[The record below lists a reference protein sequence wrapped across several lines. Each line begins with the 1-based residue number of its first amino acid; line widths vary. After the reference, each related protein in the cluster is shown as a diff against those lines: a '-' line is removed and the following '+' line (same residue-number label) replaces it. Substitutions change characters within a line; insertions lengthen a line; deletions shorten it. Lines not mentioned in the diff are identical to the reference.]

1 MKSRSSTIIGA
12 GVAVAILGAAL
23 VFLYAHS
30 LQGSAGAAT
39 GANVAA
45 FVAKTTIPIGT
56 KADSVSSYVKGQTVP
71 ASARPADAL
80 TSLSQITNL
89 QTLRTINAGEV
100 VAVSQFGPPGA
111 SAPASASTAPTNGL
125 AIPAGKNAVS
135 VTAPVPQAV
144 AGYVTAGDLVNIYMT
159 SKSDQSARLLLGH
172 VPVLA
177 VVPANTPKVAAAAPV
192 TTDVSFTLALSPQ
205 DAEKVIVAQ
214 TYEAL
219 WYGLVHPGD
228 VPPASSAGQTLKSL
242 FVP

>member
-39 GANVAA
+39 GNNIAA
-45 FVAKTTIPIGT
+45 FVAKATIPVGT
-56 KADSVSSYVKGQTVP
+56 KADSLGPYVKGQAVP

-80 TSLSQITNL
+80 TALSQITDL
-89 QTLRTINAGEV
+89 QTLRNISAGEV
-100 VAVSQFGPPGA
+100 VAVSQFGP
-111 SAPASASTAPTNGL
+111 SSASVAPTNGL
-125 AIPAGKNAVS
+125 AIPAGKNAIS

-144 AGYVTAGDLVNIYMT
+144 AGYVAAGDLVNIYMT
-159 SKSDQSARLLLGH
+159 SKSDQSARLLLSH

-177 VVPANTPKVAAAAPV
+177 VVPANTPKVAAAAPL

-205 DAEKVIVAQ
+205 DAEKVIFAQ

-228 VPPASSAGQTLKSL
+228 GPPTSAGQTLKSL
-242 FVP
+242 FGP

>member
-12 GVAVAILGAAL
+12 GVALAILGAAL

-39 GANVAA
+39 GTDVAA
-45 FVAKTTIPIGT
+45 FVAKTAIPSGT
-56 KADSVSSYVKGQTVP
+56 KADSLTTYVKGQAVP

-80 TSLSQITNL
+80 TSLSQIANL
-89 QTLRTINAGEV
+89 ETLRNISAGEV
-100 VAVSQFGPPGA
+100 VAVSQFGTAGA
-111 SAPASASTAPTNGL
+111 ATATTTASTDGL
-125 AIPAGKNAVS
+125 AIPAGKNAIT

-144 AGYVTAGDLVNIYMT
+144 AGYVSAGDLVNIYMT
-159 SKSDQSARLLLGH
+159 GKGDQSARLLLSH
-172 VPVLA
+172 VAVLA
-177 VVPANTPKVAAAAPV
+177 VVPANTPKIAAAAPP
-192 TTDVSFTLALSPQ
+192 TTDINFTLALSPQ
-205 DAEKVIVAQ
+205 DAEKVIFAQ

-228 VPPASSAGQTLKSL
+228 GPATSAGQTLKSL

>member
-45 FVAKTTIPIGT
+45 FVAKTAIPIGT
-56 KADSVSSYVKGQTVP
+56 KADSLSDYVKGQAVP
-71 ASARPADAL
+71 ASTRPADAL
-80 TSLSQITNL
+80 TALSQITNL

-111 SAPASASTAPTNGL
+111 SVTSTAPTNGL

-144 AGYVTAGDLVNIYMT
+144 AGYVAAGDLVNIYMT
-159 SKSDQSARLLLGH
+159 SKSDQSVRLLLGH
-172 VPVLA
+172 VTVLA
-177 VVPANTPKVAAAAPV
+177 VVPANTPKIAAAAPV

-205 DAEKVIVAQ
+205 DAEKVIFAQ

-228 VPPASSAGQTLKSL
+228 GPATTAGQTLKSL

>member
-12 GVAVAILGAAL
+12 GVALAILGAAL

-39 GANVAA
+39 GTDVAA
-45 FVAKTTIPIGT
+45 FVAKTAIPSGT
-56 KADSVSSYVKGQTVP
+56 KADSLTTYVKGQAVP

-80 TSLSQITNL
+80 TSLSKIANL
-89 QTLRTINAGEV
+89 ETLRNISAGEV
-100 VAVSQFGPPGA
+100 VAVSQFGTAGA
-111 SAPASASTAPTNGL
+111 ATATTTASTDGL
-125 AIPAGKNAVS
+125 AIPAGKNAIT

-144 AGYVTAGDLVNIYMT
+144 AGYVSAGDLVNIYMT
-159 SKSDQSARLLLGH
+159 GKGDQSARLLLSH
-172 VPVLA
+172 VAVLA
-177 VVPANTPKVAAAAPV
+177 VVPANTPKIAAAAPP
-192 TTDVSFTLALSPQ
+192 TTDINFTLALSPQ
-205 DAEKVIVAQ
+205 DAEKVIFAQ

-228 VPPASSAGQTLKSL
+228 GPATSAGQTLKSL

>member
-12 GVAVAILGAAL
+12 GVALAILGAAL

-39 GANVAA
+39 GTDVAA
-45 FVAKTTIPIGT
+45 FVAKTAIPSGT
-56 KADSVSSYVKGQTVP
+56 KADSLTTYVKGQAVP

-80 TSLSQITNL
+80 TSLSQIANL
-89 QTLRTINAGEV
+89 ETLRNISAGEV
-100 VAVSQFGPPGA
+100 VAVSQFGTAGA
-111 SAPASASTAPTNGL
+111 ATATTTASTDGL
-125 AIPAGKNAVS
+125 AIPAGKNAIT

-144 AGYVTAGDLVNIYMT
+144 AGYVSAGDLVNIYMT
-159 SKSDQSARLLLGH
+159 SKGDQSARLLLSH
-172 VPVLA
+172 VAVLA
-177 VVPANTPKVAAAAPV
+177 VVPANTPKIAAAAPP
-192 TTDVSFTLALSPQ
+192 TTDINFTLALSPQ
-205 DAEKVIVAQ
+205 DAEKVIFAQ

-228 VPPASSAGQTLKSL
+228 GPATSAGQTLKSL

>member
-23 VFLYAHS
+23 VFLYAHN

-39 GANVAA
+39 GTSVAA
-45 FVAKTTIPIGT
+45 FVAKTAIPSGT
-56 KADSVSSYVKGQTVP
+56 TADSLTTYVKGQAVP

-80 TSLSQITNL
+80 TSLSQIANL
-89 QTLRTINAGEV
+89 QTLRNISAGEV
-100 VAVSQFGPPGA
+100 VAVSQFGTA
-111 SAPASASTAPTNGL
+111 SAATATTTASTDGL
-125 AIPAGKNAVS
+125 AIPAGKNAIT

-144 AGYVTAGDLVNIYMT
+144 AGYVSAGDLVNIYMT
-159 SKSDQSARLLLGH
+159 SKSDQSARLLLSH

-177 VVPANTPKVAAAAPV
+177 VVPANTPKIAATAPV

-205 DAEKVIVAQ
+205 DAEKIIFAQ

-228 VPPASSAGQTLKSL
+228 SPATGAGQTLKSL

>member
-39 GANVAA
+39 GTTVAA
-45 FVAKTTIPIGT
+45 FVAKTTIPSGT
-56 KADSVSSYVKGQTVP
+56 KADSLSTYVKGQAVP

-80 TSLSQITNL
+80 RSLSQIANL
-89 QTLRTINAGEV
+89 QTLRDINVGEV

-111 SAPASASTAPTNGL
+111 ISGATTATATTDGL
-125 AIPAGKNAVS
+125 AIPAGKNAIT

-144 AGYVTAGDLVNIYMT
+144 AGYVAAGDLVNIYMT
-159 SKSDQSARLLLGH
+159 TKGDPSARLLLSH
-172 VPVLA
+172 ITVLA
-177 VVPANTPKVAAAAPV
+177 IVPANTPKIAAAAPQ
-192 TTDVSFTLALSPQ
+192 TTDVNFTLALSPQ
-205 DAEKVIVAQ
+205 DAEKVIFAQ

-228 VPPASSAGQTLKSL
+228 SPPASTGQTLKSL

>member
-39 GANVAA
+39 GTNVAA

-56 KADSVSSYVKGQTVP
+56 KADALSTFVKGQSVP

-89 QTLRTINAGEV
+89 QTLRNISAGEV
-100 VAVSQFGPPGA
+100 VAVSQFRP
-111 SAPASASTAPTNGL
+111 SSASVAPTNGL

-144 AGYVTAGDLVNIYMT
+144 AGYVSAGDLVNIYMT
-159 SKSDQSARLLLGH
+159 SKSDQSARLLLSY

-177 VVPANTPKVAAAAPV
+177 VVPANTPKIAATAPV

-205 DAEKVIVAQ
+205 DAEKIIFAQ

-228 VPPASSAGQTLKSL
+228 SPATGAGQTLKSL

>member
-12 GVAVAILGAAL
+12 GVALAILGAAL

-39 GANVAA
+39 GTDVAA
-45 FVAKTTIPIGT
+45 FVAKTPIPSGT
-56 KADSVSSYVKGQTVP
+56 KADSLTTYVKGQAVP

-80 TSLSQITNL
+80 TSLSQIANL
-89 QTLRTINAGEV
+89 QTLRNISAGEV
-100 VAVSQFGPPGA
+100 VAVSQFGTAGA
-111 SAPASASTAPTNGL
+111 ATATTTASTDGL
-125 AIPAGKNAVS
+125 AIPAGKNAIT

-144 AGYVTAGDLVNIYMT
+144 AGYVSAGDLVNIYMT
-159 SKSDQSARLLLGH
+159 GKGDQSARLLLSH
-172 VPVLA
+172 VAVLA
-177 VVPANTPKVAAAAPV
+177 VVPANTPKIAAAAPP
-192 TTDVSFTLALSPQ
+192 TTDINFTLALSPQ
-205 DAEKVIVAQ
+205 DAEKVIFAQ

-228 VPPASSAGQTLKSL
+228 GPATSAGQTLKSL

>member
-12 GVAVAILGAAL
+12 GVALAILGAAL

-39 GANVAA
+39 GTDVAA
-45 FVAKTTIPIGT
+45 FVAKSTIPSGT
-56 KADSVSSYVKGQTVP
+56 KADSLATYVKGQAVP

-80 TSLSQITNL
+80 TSLSEIANL
-89 QTLRTINAGEV
+89 QTLRNISAGEV

-111 SAPASASTAPTNGL
+111 TSATTTATTNGL
-125 AIPAGKNAVS
+125 AIPAGKNAIT

-144 AGYVTAGDLVNIYMT
+144 AGYVSAGDLVNIYMT
-159 SKSDQSARLLLGH
+159 TKGDPSARLLLSH
-172 VPVLA
+172 VAVLA
-177 VVPANTPKVAAAAPV
+177 IVPANTPKIAAAAPP
-192 TTDVSFTLALSPQ
+192 TTDVNFTLALSPQ
-205 DAEKVIVAQ
+205 DAEKVIFAQ

-228 VPPASSAGQTLKSL
+228 GLATSGGQTLKSL